1 MTTFFE
7 IFNYLEQ
14 MKSLIT
20 FLFLFSSFELL
31 ASRVDTIA
39 VYSNSMK
46 KQIKCVVITPDSYK
60 KKNTGF
66 PVVYLLHGHSS
77 NYAGWIKEA
86 PQLRQKADEMQMI
99 FVCPDGGYGSWYLDS
114 PVDSSFKYE
123 TFMIKELVPFIDAQ
137 YKTIAQKKYRAITGL
152 SMGGHGAL
160 YLGIRNKE
168 VFGSA
173 GSICGGVDIRPF
185 PKRWDLEKRLGD
197 TVCCKQNWNDYSV
210 INVADQLK
218 NNELQ
223 LIIDCGLGDFFL
235 EVNRAL
241 HQKLLQMKID
251 HDYTERPGK
260 HDKAYWGN
268 AVDFHLLF
276 FKKGFAG

>member
-1 MTTFFE
+1 
-7 IFNYLEQ
+7 

-20 FLFLFSSFELL
+20 FLLLFSSFELL

-46 KQIKCVVITPDSYK
+46 KSIKCVVITPNSYK

-66 PVVYLLHGHSS
+66 PVVYLLHGYSG
-77 NYAGWIKEA
+77 NYAQWINHA
-86 PQLRQKADEMQMI
+86 PQLEQKADELQLI
-99 FVCPDGGYGSWYLDS
+99 LVCPDGGYGSWYLDS
-114 PVDSSFKYE
+114 PVDSSYKYE

-137 YKTIAQKKYRAITGL
+137 YKTRAEKKYRAVTGL

-160 YLGIRNKE
+160 YVSIRNKE
-168 VFGSA
+168 VFGAA
-173 GSICGGVDIRPF
+173 GSICGGVDIRSF
-185 PKRWDLEKRLGD
+185 PKNWDLAKRLGD
-197 TVCCKQNWNDYSV
+197 TVCCKQNWDDHSV

-218 NNELQ
+218 NDELQ

-235 EVNRAL
+235 DVNRAL

-251 HDYTERPGK
+251 HEYTERPGK

-268 AVDFHLLF
+268 AVDYHLLF
-276 FKKGFAG
+276 FKKGFEGK